1 MARHRKGGLVVARR
15 RDDETGMSGR
25 HRRRPYSL
33 PVFAFSAAIAF
44 VLVSVVAP
52 QETLP
57 TAASTAQS
65 SAAEPQSL
73 TLSGSYSTELSRDG
87 YKITKRPIAVPTA
100 KGDAGIAQAIAYEM
114 VKARGWG
121 DDEFSCLVQLF
132 DKESHWNV
140 YAENKSSGA
149 YGIPQALPG
158 SKMASAG
165 ADWQTN
171 PATQISWG
179 LRYIAGRYGTPCGA
193 WDASQSK
200 GWY

>member
-1 MARHRKGGLVVARR
+1 MARYRRGGLVVTRR
-15 RDDETGMSGR
+15 RDDETGISGR
-25 HRRRPYSL
+25 HQRSPYSL

-44 VLVSVVAP
+44 VFVSVVAP

-57 TAASTAQS
+57 AAASTVQFT
-65 SAAEPQSL
+65 EDELQSL
-73 TLSGSYSTELSRDG
+73 SISGEYTTELTRDG
-87 YKITKRPIAVPTA
+87 YKVTKKVIAVPTA

-121 DDEFSCLVQLF
+121 DEEFACLVNLF
-132 DKESHWNV
+132 NKESHWNV

-158 SKMASAG
+158 NKMASAG

-171 PATQISWG
+171 PATQITWG

-193 WDASQSK
+193 WGASQIK